1 MVCDLSD
8 SPKPGYSLFS
18 RSHAAMWAVLLVGLV
33 STGLLVYKEQNWDH
47 LFRTAVPNLRLV
59 LSAKARLAE
68 GHLWFEELVTGDAS
82 VDHDAVM
89 KLIRLAH
96 RDVKTLASRW
106 IVGDDAFGDHQLNHN
121 ELGRRVLWLDAQ
133 LDSLILMLDNRW
145 NHRAAGKVGSE
156 LDQEFDQ
163 AFSAVLS
170 QMDVIKDLIDR
181 HLDIAREEQEN
192 WHKATLVVWI
202 GVVIGAGL
210 AAYLLNLK
218 QQITQ
223 TTLSEREQTLGTIL
237 KAAPIGI
244 GRVKDHRLDWVNDHM
259 SIITDR
265 SREELSGSSPVILF
279 GTEQAYD
286 AIKAEINEMIEEWGL
301 GFAEAKWRKR
311 DGSEM
316 DVLLRAARLDHSNP
330 RAGIVY
336 TALDLTEQ
344 KESENLLRQSEARFR
359 SLVEQSPRPLAVY
372 DALGKRLRT
381 NQAWQGLW
389 SQVRLEGET
398 GFSDHTSTSLPE
410 PVRLAYEAARDGRVF
425 ISDEWSLIR
434 NSARNQTDGDEGEA
448 TEEVILQTRS
458 FPVRDHLGET
468 VNVAVI
474 LEDVTERVVAR
485 SRREAL
491 IRELEI
497 KNAELEQYAYTV
509 SHDLKNPLVTIQ
521 GFLGILR
528 QDALEG
534 RMDKVDKDMAQISGA
549 ASKIIVLLN
558 NLLDLTRIGREA
570 TEKSES
576 SLNDLI
582 GLALKRLKGH
592 KALGQAEVVVEPNLP
607 LVAGDRDRLIEVF
620 YNLIE
625 NAVKFSLD
633 ASPARVEVSAREA
646 DGQVICTVKD
656 HGRGLDERYLDR
668 IFMLFEQ
675 LDPSTPG
682 SGVGLTL
689 VKRIIQTHGGV
700 IKAESE
706 GLGKGTAFTF
716 TLPRAG
722 ESPE

>member
-1 MVCDLSD
+1 MSD

-33 STGLLVYKEQNWDH
+33 AAGLLVYKERNWDH

-82 VDHDAVM
+82 VSHDAVM
-89 KLIRLAH
+89 KLIQLAH
-96 RDVKTLASRW
+96 QDVKTLASRW
-106 IVGDDAFGDHQLNHN
+106 VDGADAFGDHRLNHN
-121 ELGRRVLWLDAQ
+121 ELGRNVLRLDAQ
-133 LDSLILMLDNRW
+133 LDSLIGLLKNRW
-145 NHRAAGKVGSE
+145 DHRLAGKVGSE
-156 LDQEFDQ
+156 LDQEFDRS
-163 AFSAVLS
+163 FSTVLS
-170 QMDVIKDLIDR
+170 QMDVIKDLIDQ
-181 HLDIAREEQEN
+181 HLDIARAEQAN
-192 WHKATLVVWI
+192 WHEATLVVWI
-202 GVVIGAGL
+202 GVVIGASL
-210 AAYLLNLK
+210 AAYLLNLR

-223 TTLSEREQTLGTIL
+223 TALSEREQTLSTIL
-237 KAAPIGI
+237 RAAPIGI
-244 GRVKDHRLDWVNDHM
+244 GRVKDDRLGWINDHM
-259 SIITDR
+259 SIITGR
-265 SREELSGSSPVILF
+265 SQEELSGSSPVMLF
-279 GTEQAYD
+279 GTEQAYY
-286 AIKAEINEMIEEWGL
+286 AVKAEVNEMIEDQGV
-301 GFAEAKWRKR
+301 GFAEAKWRKG

-316 DVLLRAARLDHSNP
+316 DVLIRAARVDQP
-330 RAGIVY
+330 DPGAGVVY

-344 KESENLLRQSEARFR
+344 KESESLLRQSEARFR

-372 DALGKRLRT
+372 DASGDRLRT
-381 NQAWQGLW
+381 NQAWQELW
-389 SQVRLEGET
+389 SQVRLEGEA
-398 GFSDHTSTSLPE
+398 GFSDHNSTTMPE
-410 PVRLAYEAARDGRVF
+410 PVRSAYEAARDGRVF
-425 ISDEWSLIR
+425 VSDEWSLLKK
-434 NSARNQTDGDEGEA
+434 STQDQSGVDESQEA
-448 TEEVILQTRS
+448 TRMILQTRS

-468 VNVAVI
+468 VNAAVTI
-474 LEDVTERVVAR
+474 EDVTERVVAR

-491 IRELEI
+491 IRELEV

-534 RMDKVDKDMAQISGA
+534 RMDKVDKDMAQISAA
-549 ASKIIVLLN
+549 ASTITGLLN

-570 TEKSES
+570 AERTET

-582 GLALKRLKGH
+582 DLALERLKDN
-592 KALGQAEVVVEPNLP
+592 KALGQAEIEIKPDMP
-607 LVAGDRDRLIEVF
+607 LVAGDRIRLVEVF

-625 NAVKFSLD
+625 NAVKFSSD
-633 ASPARVEVSAREA
+633 NSPVRVEVSAREG
-646 DGQVICTVKD
+646 DGQVICTVRD
-656 HGRGLDERYLDR
+656 HGLGIDERYLDR

-706 GLGKGTAFTF
+706 GLGKGTTFTF